1 MHNVMGVPYMKL
13 IQQNR
18 DIYDANDWAEFLAPL
33 RTHADNDRTVD
44 EKKVE
49 GSEFW
54 LSGSSGAAGRYSS
67 GAGRTNLIAVF
78 KGKLS

>member
-1 MHNVMGVPYMKL
+1 MHNVMGVPYM
-13 IQQNR
+13 INQQNR

-49 GSEFW
+49 GSNFVKW
-54 LSGSSGAAGRYSS
+54 
-67 GAGRTNLIAVF
+67 I
-78 KGKLS
+78 